1 MGAGDWGLGAGKQ
14 RGKPVPTT
22 PLPTPV
28 PERARAPIYF
38 LAPHRLRGE
47 ASLRRKKASR
57 HYAYLPTPVFWG
69 VGGERSETEGGGF
82 RRKLKNGAQ

>member
-1 MGAGDWGLGAGKQ
+1 MGNGGRGLGAGGAGKQ

-69 VGGERSETEGGGF
+69 WVASEA
-82 RRKLKNGAQ
+82 RRKGAASAGS

>member
-47 ASLRRKKASR
+47 ASLRRRGDS
-57 HYAYLPTPVFWG
+57 
-69 VGGERSETEGGGF
+69 S
-82 RRKLKNGAQ
+82 